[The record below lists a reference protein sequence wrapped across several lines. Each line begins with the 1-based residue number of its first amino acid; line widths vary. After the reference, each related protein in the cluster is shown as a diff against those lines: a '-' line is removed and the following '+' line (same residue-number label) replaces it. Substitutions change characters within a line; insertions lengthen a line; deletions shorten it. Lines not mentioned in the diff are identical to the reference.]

1 MITALLSSEL
11 ETCALLFLFLPLNKH
26 AANVP
31 GGFRIENYCV
41 DVFFFFFFG
50 GGGVNTPNFVVRN
63 TCPISH
69 DSQLIV
75 HARAS
80 TRDAR

>member
-1 MITALLSSEL
+1 MITALLVSEP
-11 ETCALLFLFLPLNKH
+11 ETCALFFLFLLLNKH

-31 GGFRIENYCV
+31 GGFRIENHCV
-41 DVFFFFFFG
+41 DVFSFFWWG
-50 GGGVNTPNFVVRN
+50 GGEYIGNPNFVVRN

-80 TRDAR
+80 TRDA